1 MVLRDITIK
10 NNTPLSLL
18 RGGYTLIE
26 LTVVVSIVVFVS
38 IVILVNTKGSDRALA
53 VKRQSNDIALSLAKA
68 RDNAASSRPYLGQTV
83 YGYGGY
89 FNLQS
94 DKQSYVIFADT
105 NNNAKCDDVACG
117 CTSGCKQELV
127 EKRILDSKTTLDNL
141 GMNSADSLSYCS
153 TTTCSSLTVYF
164 CPP

>member
-18 RGGYTLIE
+18 RGGYSLIE
-26 LTVVVSIVVFVS
+26 LLVVVSIVVFVS

-53 VKRQSNDIALSLAKA
+53 VKRKSNDIALSLAKA
-68 RDNAASSRPYLGQTV
+68 RDNAASSTPYLGQIV
-83 YGYGGY
+83 YGYGVR
-89 FNLQS
+89 FNLLS
-94 DKQSYVIFADT
+94 DKQSYIIFADV
-105 NNNAKCDDVACG
+105 NNDAKCNDVACG

-141 GMNSADSLSYCS
+141 GANSVDALAYCS
-153 TTTCSSLTVYF
+153 TTSCS
-164 CPP
+164 